1 METDIRKFNNKREEM
16 KESILDLTCRSMKY
30 NLVFTGLKETP
41 YENTEERLRS
51 FLGQEL
57 GIEHWIE
64 FGNVH
69 RFGQRNPENENMRG
83 KRYAI
88 DRPIVAR
95 LISHRDLAYVL
106 EMRKTEGETV

>member
-1 METDIRKFNNKREEM
+1 
-16 KESILDLTCRSMKY
+16 MKY

-41 YENTEERLRS
+41 YYNTEQKLCG

-69 RFGQRNPENENMRG
+69 RFGQRNPENQSMRRKG
-83 KRYAI
+83 YPI
-88 DRPIVAR
+88 HRPI
-95 LISHRDLAYVL
+95 SLA
-106 EMRKTEGETV
+106 